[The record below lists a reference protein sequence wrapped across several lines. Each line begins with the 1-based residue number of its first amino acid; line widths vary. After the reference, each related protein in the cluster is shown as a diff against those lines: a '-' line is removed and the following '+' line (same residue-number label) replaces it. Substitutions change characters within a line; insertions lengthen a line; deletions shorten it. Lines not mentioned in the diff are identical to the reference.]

1 MAVACAG
8 GGGGSGGVRRGLST
22 SGRDNAAR
30 SPYPPDN
37 EVSATYISAAAS
49 AVTLD
54 GAREIRLSPP
64 RPPDARARTHPAHSC
79 AHALALALTR
89 GTRTLTI
96 DLAGHS
102 FIYPRTHAYTRF
114 THTRTH
120 AHALTDTLTHTHTAC
135 ELGGE
140 KKRGREGRE
149 RQEQRLSYSHSF
161 SQMHFNK
168 GHEKQLSQKVHTRK
182 R

>member
-1 MAVACAG
+1 MCWG
-8 GGGGSGGVRRGLST
+8 RGGGSGGVRRGLST

-102 FIYPRTHAYTRF
+102 FIHQLTHAYTRF
-114 THTRTH
+114 PHTRTH
-120 AHALTDTLTHTHTAC
+120 AHALTDTLTHTH
-135 ELGGE
+135 GVRVRRR
-140 KKRGREGRE
+140 KKERE
-149 RQEQRLSYSHSF
+149 RRQRKTGTERLSYSHSF